1 MMHTPSADDLSRRER
16 QIMMIIYE
24 AGEATASDVM
34 ERLPDAPGYSA
45 VRALLR
51 LLVEKGHLF
60 YEQEGPRYVYK
71 PTVPREKARQS
82 ALKQVLH
89 TFFGGSTEQA
99 MAALLDLQD
108 TRMSDET
115 LERLSEQIE
124 KARKE
129 GR

>member
-1 MMHTPSADDLSRRER
+1 MTTPSTDDLSRRER

-24 AGEATASDVM
+24 TGEATANEVM

-60 YEQEGPRYVYK
+60 YEQDGPRYLYK
-71 PTVPREKARQS
+71 PTVPREKASQS
-82 ALKQVLH
+82 ALKQVLT

-108 TRMSDET
+108 TSISEET
-115 LERLSEQIE
+115 LERLSKQIE
-124 KARKE
+124 KARRE

>member
-1 MMHTPSADDLSRRER
+1 MSTPSTDDLSRRER

-24 AGEATASDVM
+24 TGEATANEVM

-60 YEQEGPRYVYK
+60 YEQDGPRYLYK
-71 PTVPREKARQS
+71 PTVPREKASQS
-82 ALKQVLH
+82 ALKQVLN

-108 TRMSDET
+108 TSISEET
-115 LERLSEQIE
+115 LERLSKQIE
-124 KARKE
+124 MARKE